1 VSTRLFVRG
10 LLLLL
15 ALQAYCQE
23 SARNPVQDPT
33 PTSSRAL
40 TISGIGEGA
49 KPIDGAW
56 QFHTGDD
63 SRWALPGFDDSSWEE
78 IGTDAPFGAQGH
90 PSYAGFAWY
99 RRHVNIVPTS
109 GSTDEYS
116 VLIPHAEDAYEVYW
130 NGKLIGSYGK
140 LPPQPSWYYSAF
152 PHTFALRGS
161 ANGVLAIRVWKAP
174 LDIFSLAESG
184 GLYAPPLVG
193 DPGTISIHE
202 NEILWG
208 VVVGSLF
215 DYALILLRAFVA
227 ALCVVL
233 WFRNRQEQLFV
244 WVGVFTI
251 TPVALQILQNL
262 FLIPIPYGIARAI
275 NQPIYALSN
284 ISLWFLLLWILR
296 LNDRPRIVLL
306 TIILAWITFMAGVA
320 DGLLAL
326 FWGSATPWMQWA
338 DGIFCTII
346 LFLEVYP
353 FFLIAIGLRTKLD
366 ESRWAVALAAFV
378 LQLLHTIADVSALG
392 QRFTHISLYGDVID
406 TPLFTIQGVS
416 FRLEKVTSL
425 ALFAAIIYA
434 VYRHM
439 LEQQARRNALEQELQ
454 SAREIQQVLIPET
467 LPSLERFAITSAY
480 TPAQE
485 VGGDFFQILP
495 IADGSTIVAL
505 GDVSGKGLKAAMNVS
520 MIVGVMR
527 AQAATTS
534 SPAEM
539 LSALNHCLV
548 GRMQG
553 GFATGIIFRLDPDG
567 TFTCANAGHLPP
579 FLNGREF
586 PLDPSLPLGLL
597 SIAEYGETT
606 LHLHSG
612 DQLAVYTDG
621 LLEAR
626 NETGELFGFERLH
639 ELFATRPTAQQ
650 ASEVAV
656 AFGQD
661 DDITVLILT
670 RLAAGEESTTSLVA
684 PALESL
690 AERI

>member
-1 VSTRLFVRG
+1 MHAYGQEAGQKPAPSP
-10 LLLLL
+10 
-15 ALQAYCQE
+15 AQA
-23 SARNPVQDPT
+23 
-33 PTSSRAL
+33 PTSTL
-40 TISGIGEGA
+40 TISGIGKGA

-63 SRWALPGFDDSSWEE
+63 PRWALPHFDDSTWES
-78 IGTDAPFGAQGH
+78 IGADAPFGAQGH

-99 RRHVNIVPTS
+99 RRHLAILPTA

-116 VLIPHAEDAYEVYW
+116 ILIPHAEDAYEVYW
-130 NGKLIGSYGK
+130 NGELIGRYGK
-140 LPPQPSWYYSAF
+140 LPPHPTWFYSVF
-152 PHTFALRGS
+152 PGTFSLRGS

-174 LDIFSLAESG
+174 LDVFSLAESG

-193 DPGTISIHE
+193 DPDTISLRE

-208 VVVGSLF
+208 YVLGSLF

-227 ALCVVL
+227 ALCVIL

-244 WVGVFTI
+244 WVGVFTL

-262 FLIPIPYGIARAI
+262 FLIPFPYEIARAI

-284 ISLWFLLLWILR
+284 ISLWFLLLWMLR
-296 LNDRPRIVLL
+296 LNERPRIVRL
-306 TIILAWITFMAGVA
+306 TTILAWITFAAGVA
-320 DGLLAL
+320 DGVLAF

-338 DGIFCTII
+338 DGIFCTVI
-346 LFLEVYP
+346 LLFEVYP

-366 ESRWAVALAAFV
+366 ESRWAVALAAFI

-392 QRFTHISLYGDVID
+392 QRFTHISIYADVID
-406 TPLFTIQGVS
+406 TPLFTISGVN
-416 FRLEKVTSL
+416 FRFEKLTSL
-425 ALFAAIIYA
+425 ALFAAIIFA
-434 VYRHM
+434 VYRHI
-439 LEQQARRNALEQELQ
+439 LEQQARRTALEQELQ

-467 LPSLERFAITSAY
+467 LPALDRFAITSAY

-495 IADGSTIVAL
+495 NADGSTIVAL

-520 MIVGVMR
+520 MIVGAMR
-527 AQAATTS
+527 AQAVTTS

-553 GFATGIIFRLDPDG
+553 GFATGIVFRLDSDG
-567 TFTCANAGHLPP
+567 TVTCANAGHLPP

-586 PLDPSLPLGLL
+586 PLDPSLPLGLVAG
-597 SIAEYGETT
+597 AEYGEAV
-606 LHLHSG
+606 LRLHSG
-612 DQLAVYTDG
+612 DQLGVYTDG

-626 NETGELFGFERLH
+626 SQTGELFGFERLH

-650 ASEVAV
+650 ASEAAV

-670 RLAAGEESTTSLVA
+670 RLAAGEESTTSLVV

-690 AERI
+690 A